1 MPLVTTGRSA
11 RASTVVAVRDA
22 TGLVPEQLVNATV
35 VPGVMCTQNRPK
47 MLAGLLLFSVENAKL
62 PFAETV
68 RRALCGSCHGARR
81 NCRYSAGH
89 LPGGPRSIAPT

>member
-1 MPLVTTGRSA
+1 MSRPSAGQMAHLAA
-11 RASTVVAVRDA
+11 RALAERLGQTPVRFPGDHQGFA
-22 TGLVPEQLVNATV
+22 TH
-35 VPGVMCTQNRPK
+35 PG
-47 MLAGLLLFSVENAKL
+47 